1 MDVIVYYF
9 ITALLTLVCSIIY
22 FWKWRRSFELCY
34 TIVYMLIPFVNV
46 GYLLAAV
53 SKDLGEAIT
62 ATKIT
67 YLGGCYLMMLIMI
80 SIFTLCQIKLPRWA
94 VFTAMAVST
103 SVYISVLTIGHSDVF
118 YKDVSMVVE
127 DGVSV
132 LKKSYGPM
140 HSVFYALLFAYF
152 GLSIAAIIYG
162 FAAKTE
168 ASRKNI
174 IMLSATQ
181 AFGLFAF
188 FIGRAITDRI
198 EWTPMAYVFDAI
210 VYLFIIDRLALYDV
224 RSTIKESM
232 AERNENGF
240 LALDLKLNLL
250 GSNEYAKTVF
260 PDLIYAMVDRPVP
273 EGSLSK
279 HLQIWI
285 NDFKRDEVT
294 RDRTFKEYD
303 RVFKVRVSYLMDR
316 NRKRGYQI
324 DIFDDTEM
332 QDFLNSISDYNKKLL
347 NENLAKDKMIE
358 DLVREK
364 KN

>member
-1 MDVIVYYF
+1 MGVIVFYF
-9 ITALLTLVCSIIY
+9 VTALLSLICSIIY
-22 FWKWRRSFELCY
+22 FWKWRRNFELCF
-34 TIVYMLIPFVNV
+34 TIVYLMVPFVNV

-53 SKDLGEAIT
+53 SIDLGEAIT

-80 SIFTLCQIKLPRWA
+80 SIFTLCQMKLPRWA
-94 VFTAMAVST
+94 IFVFTAVST
-103 SVYISVLTIGHSDVF
+103 SVYIAVLTIGHSEIF
-118 YKDVSMVVE
+118 YKDVSLVVE
-127 DGVSV
+127 DGVTV

-140 HSVFYALLFAYF
+140 HAVFYILLFVYF
-152 GLSIAAIIYG
+152 GLSVAAIIYG
-162 FAAKTE
+162 FASKTE

-198 EWTPMAYVFDAI
+198 EWTPLAYVFDAI
-210 VYLFIIDRLALYDV
+210 VYLFIIDRLALYDI
-224 RSTIKESM
+224 RSTIKESR
-232 AERNENGF
+232 ADRDENGF
-240 LALDLKLNLL
+240 LAIDMKLNLL

-260 PDLIYAMVDRPVP
+260 PDLIYAMVDRPIP

-285 NDFKRDEVT
+285 NDFNRDGVT

-303 RVFKVRVSYLMDR
+303 RVFKVRVSYLMDG

-364 KN
+364 NN

>member
-1 MDVIVYYF
+1 MGVIVYYF

-22 FWKWRRSFELCY
+22 FWKWRRSFELVF
-34 TIVYMLIPFVNV
+34 TIVYLIIPFINV
-46 GYLLAAV
+46 GYLLGAI

-67 YLGGCYLMMLIMI
+67 YIGGCYLMMLITI
-80 SIFTLCQIKLPRWA
+80 SIFTLCQIKLPRWIIFAATMLSTA
-94 VFTAMAVST
+94 VYST
-103 SVYISVLTIGHSDVF
+103 VLTIGHANIF

-127 DGVSV
+127 DGVAV
-132 LKKSYGPM
+132 LKKSYGSM
-140 HSVFYALLFAYF
+140 HTVFYILLFMCF
-152 GLSIAAIIYG
+152 GLSLAAIIYG
-162 FAAKTE
+162 FASKTE

-174 IMLSATQ
+174 IMLSVTQ
-181 AFGLFAF
+181 AFALFAF

-198 EWTPMAYVFDAI
+198 EWTPLAYLFDAI

-224 RSTIKESM
+224 RSTIKESIT
-232 AERNENGF
+232 ERNENGF
-240 LALDLKLNLL
+240 LALDMKLNLL

-260 PDLIYAMVDRPVP
+260 PDLIYAMVDRPIP

-279 HLQIWI
+279 HLKIWI
-285 NDFKRDEVT
+285 NDFNRDEVT

-303 RVFKVRVSYLMDR
+303 RVFKVRVSYLMDKK
-316 NRKRGYQI
+316 RKRGYQI

-364 KN
+364 QN